1 MSSLLCSSFLSK
13 YYTGRKFYISWGG
26 ILVCMCKLSLT
37 VVDRLNFKKNQLFF
51 TKFAY
56 DYNFVCRM
64 PGIDQ
69 KVEVETFSVY
79 LLNKHFTNF

>member
-1 MSSLLCSSFLSK
+1 MFSQYLL
-13 YYTGRKFYISWGG
+13 IQ
-26 ILVCMCKLSLT
+26 LT
-37 VVDRLNFKKNQLFF
+37 VVGRLNFKKKSTFF

-56 DYNFVCRM
+56 DYNVMCRM